1 VKGIKEETSSVE
13 GQSARTLAERWGLP
27 YREAHTLSID
37 PAALEIVDRDESRR
51 LRVLPL
57 EVGTDGPVFAVSEP
71 SEERFAEVRE
81 IAGDNATFVLVER
94 ETLDALLNSKVFSV
108 PNNPRRPSLFRSRT
122 DGTTTEPIANTE
134 AESTE
139 DPGSTAFDGNS
150 EAAPS
155 EPRAETETGGET
167 AEEAEPMAVPESSVP
182 ESSEALETLFSKI
195 ASGAGS
201 LRAQV
206 SALNESLEAAQSEL
220 RHSNEQLAEA
230 HRNDEAHHEVVGA
243 LNSEIQTLQE
253 QLSVAKT
260 SNEAH
265 DEVVTGLE
273 TEIRSLQEQLA
284 VSTAVN
290 DSMTARLEEVAR
302 ALMEPSAG
310 ADDG

>member
-1 VKGIKEETSSVE
+1 MKGIKDDASTVE
-13 GQSARTLAERWGLP
+13 GQSARTLAERWGLQ

-37 PAALEIVDRDESRR
+37 PTALEIVDRDESRR

-57 EVGTDGPVFAVSEP
+57 EVGPDGPVFAVSEP

-108 PNNPRRPSLFRSRT
+108 PNNSRRPSLFRGKT
-122 DGTTTEPIANTE
+122 DGETPEPTASAPDIASDSAEETADDPTLHEVPSQNEEEGETPASPE
-134 AESTE
+134 AADAV
-139 DPGSTAFDGNS
+139 DPGSHGST
-150 EAAPS
+150 
-155 EPRAETETGGET
+155 
-167 AEEAEPMAVPESSVP
+167 
-182 ESSEALETLFSKI
+182 ESSEALDTLFSQI

-206 SALNESLEAAQSEL
+206 NELNESLEAAQREL

-230 HRNDEAHHEVVGA
+230 HKNAEAHHEIVAA
-243 LNSEIQTLQE
+243 LNAEIEVVQE
-253 QLSVAKT
+253 QLDAAKA
-260 SNEAH
+260 SNDAH
-265 DEVVTGLE
+265 DEVVAELT
-273 TEIRSLQEQLA
+273 TEIDSLREQLSS
-284 VSTAVN
+284 STAVN

-302 ALMEPSAG
+302 ALMDPSAG